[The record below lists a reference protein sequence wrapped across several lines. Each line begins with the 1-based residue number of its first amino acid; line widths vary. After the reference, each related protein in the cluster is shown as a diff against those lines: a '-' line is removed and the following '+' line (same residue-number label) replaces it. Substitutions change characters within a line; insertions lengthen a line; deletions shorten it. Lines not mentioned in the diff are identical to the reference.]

1 MRERRKLLTSLLQP
15 FHSRTKGINGIHG
28 INESKELLMKV
39 KGLAALKA
47 GGPLESFEFERRS
60 LAATDVAF
68 KITHAGICH
77 SDIHQVR
84 EEWGP
89 ALFPMVPG
97 HEIVGVVTEIGS
109 SVSKFKIGDRIGVGV
124 FIDSCRICEP
134 CKSGLQQYCDE
145 GMTGTY
151 NGYERDG
158 KTIAFGGYSNG
169 FVIDQDYAVT
179 IPSNL
184 DMAGVAPLLCAGI
197 TLYSPIK
204 HFKVTRG
211 SKVAVM
217 GLGGLGHMG
226 VKFAAA
232 MGAEVTVL
240 SHSANKKED
249 ALRMG
254 AKEFVVVRS
263 DEDLKPLKR
272 KFDLIL
278 NTVSAM
284 VDINQYL
291 ATLKI
296 DGTLVIIGLPD
307 SPYAVSA
314 GAMLNGRKSLTGSM
328 IGGMPELQEMLDFAG
343 LHNIVSDI
351 ELINADYVEEAY
363 RRTVASDVKYRFVID
378 ASTF

>member
-1 MRERRKLLTSLLQP
+1 
-15 FHSRTKGINGIHG
+15 
-28 INESKELLMKV
+28 MKV

-47 GGPLESFEFERRS
+47 GEALQPFEFERRA
-60 LAATDVAF
+60 LGGRDVAF

-89 ALFPMVPG
+89 SLFPMVPG
-97 HEIVGVVTEIGS
+97 HEIVGIVSDVGS
-109 SVSKFKIGDRIGVGV
+109 QVSKFKVGDRIGVGV
-124 FIDSCRICEP
+124 FIDSCRKCEP
-134 CKSGLQQYCDE
+134 CKNGLQQYCDE

-169 FVIDQDYAVT
+169 FVIDQEYAVT
-179 IPSNL
+179 IPNNL

-204 HFKVTRG
+204 HFKVGTG
-211 SKVAVM
+211 MKVAVM

-232 MGAEVTVL
+232 LGAEVTVL
-240 SHSANKKED
+240 SHSESKRQD
-249 ALRMG
+249 ALGMG
-254 AKEFVVVRS
+254 AKDFIVIKGN
-263 DEDLKPLKR
+263 DDLAPLKR

-284 VDINQYL
+284 VDINAYL
-291 ATLKI
+291 GTLKI

-307 SPYAVSA
+307 GPYSVSA

-328 IGGMPELQEMLDFAG
+328 IGGVGELQEMLNFAG
-343 LHNIVSDI
+343 KHNIVSDI
-351 ELINADYVEEAY
+351 ELINADYVGKAY
-363 RRTVASDVKYRFVID
+363 ERTVASDVKYRFVID

>member
-1 MRERRKLLTSLLQP
+1 
-15 FHSRTKGINGIHG
+15 
-28 INESKELLMKV
+28 MKV
-39 KGLAALKA
+39 KGLAALKS
-47 GGPLESFEFERRS
+47 GGPLAEFEFERRD
-60 LAATDVAF
+60 LGANDVAF

-89 ALFPMVPG
+89 SIFPMVPG
-97 HEIVGVVTEIGS
+97 HEIVGIVSEIGS
-109 SVSKFKIGDRIGVGV
+109 AVSKFKVGDRIGVGV
-124 FIDSCRICEP
+124 FIDSCRKCEP
-134 CKSGLQQYCDE
+134 CKAGLQQYCNE

-179 IPSNL
+179 IPGNL

-204 HFKVTRG
+204 HFKVG
-211 SKVAVM
+211 PGMKVAVM

-232 MGAEVTVL
+232 LGAEVTVL
-240 SHSANKKED
+240 SHSENKRED

-254 AKEFVVVRS
+254 AKQFVLIKS
-263 DEDLKPLKR
+263 TDDLKPLR
-272 KFDLIL
+272 RTFDLIL
-278 NTVSAM
+278 NTVSAL
-284 VDINQYL
+284 VDINAYL
-291 ATLKI
+291 GALKI
-296 DGTLVIIGLPD
+296 DGTMAIIGLPD
-307 SPYAVSA
+307 SPYSVSA
-314 GAMLNGRKSLTGSM
+314 GALLDGRKSLTGSM

-343 LHNIVSDI
+343 KHNIVSDI
-351 ELINADYVEEAY
+351 ELVNANYVEKAY
-363 RRTVASDVKYRFVID
+363 ERTVASDVKYRFVID